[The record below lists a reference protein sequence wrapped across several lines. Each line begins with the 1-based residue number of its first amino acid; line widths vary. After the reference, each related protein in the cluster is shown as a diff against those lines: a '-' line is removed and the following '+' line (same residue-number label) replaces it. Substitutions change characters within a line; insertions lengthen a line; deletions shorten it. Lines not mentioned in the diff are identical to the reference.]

1 MIFDNSSGTVTNCTT
16 TEAVAQSVWAT
27 NASQVN
33 LIDNQLHGNYS
44 SIYVNAWSVVT
55 GSGNIFTGG
64 DVMGTIFI
72 SSQSQV
78 TLNNNHI
85 LKSGDFAAKIGQ
97 YFYEIVTNDLTGNYW
112 GTTDTDLIAEWIWDF
127 SDDPVTRAYINFLPI
142 AGGPLPTEKKT
153 LGDLKA
159 MYR

>member
-1 MIFDNSSGTVTNCTT
+1 VSNCAT
-16 TEAVAQSVWAT
+16 TEAVAQAVWVT
-27 NASQVN
+27 GASQVD
-33 LIDNQLHGNYS
+33 LLDNQLHGNFA

-55 GSGNIFTGG
+55 GSGNVFTGG
-64 DVMGTIFI
+64 DVVGTIFI

-85 LKSGDFAAKIGQ
+85 LKSGDYAAKIGQ

-112 GTTDTDLIAEWIWDF
+112 GTTDTDLIAEWIWDY
-127 SDDPVTRAYINFLPI
+127 SDDPVTRAYIHFSPI
-142 AGGPLPTEKKT
+142 ADGPLPTDN
-153 LGDLKA
+153 LSLDGLKA